1 MDCMY
6 GLCDMDHVIWSFMDF
21 EHELRLNHFLKDHEN
36 KLARL
41 HLMSRN
47 IVLTL
52 PNTFSHR
59 QEGYTEAGIQVHE
72 AFKVKYR

>member
-1 MDCMY
+1 MGHIYGSDMDC
-6 GLCDMDHVIWSFMDF
+6 DQ
-21 EHELRLNHFLKDHEN
+21 ELWLNHLLKDHEN

-72 AFKVKYR
+72 AFKVKYRWKYDLFH

>member
-1 MDCMY
+1 MGHIYGSDMDC
-6 GLCDMDHVIWSFMDF
+6 DQ
-21 EHELRLNHFLKDHEN
+21 ELWLNHLLKDHEN